1 MKGDKMSRQASELET
16 ILQQL
21 IVDHRKLLA
30 LLVAQQNSM
39 KLCDLKKMDET
50 TNQAEA
56 CRLRIINLEQRR
68 RLICGQIAV
77 QMKIPGELTI
87 GKIAAAFPPRAEILM
102 KLRAELKSVAEQVR
116 TRSYIAGRVAGAVLG
131 HLNTVVRLIS
141 GAVGKAGVY
150 TKRGVPRMTNRI
162 GVMEAVG

>member
-1 MKGDKMSRQASELET
+1 MSRQVSELEM

-21 IVDHRKLLA
+21 IVDHRKLLVF
-30 LLVAQQNSM
+30 LHTQQNVM

-56 CRLRIINLEQRR
+56 CRLRIVNLEQRR
-68 RLICGQIAV
+68 RLVCGQIAA
-77 QMKIPGELTI
+77 QMKFQGELTI
-87 GKIAAAFPPRAEILM
+87 GKIADAFPSRAEALM
-102 KLRAELKSVAEQVR
+102 KLRTELKSVAEQVR

-131 HLNTVVRLIS
+131 HLNTVVRLVS

-150 TKRGVPRMTNRI
+150 TKRGVPRMTSRL

>member
-1 MKGDKMSRQASELET
+1 MSRQVSELET

-21 IVDHRKLLA
+21 IAEHGKLL
-30 LLVAQQNSM
+30 VHIQTQQHSM
-39 KLCDLKKMDET
+39 KFCDLKKMDET
-50 TNQAEA
+50 TVHAEA
-56 CRLRIINLEQRR
+56 CRLRIVNLDQRR
-68 RLICGQIAV
+68 RLVCGQIAA
-77 QMKIPGELTI
+77 QMRHQGELTI
-87 GKIAAAFPPRAEILM
+87 GAIAAANPARAQALM
-102 KLRAELKSVAEQVR
+102 KLRAELKSVVQQVQ

-141 GAVGKAGVY
+141 RAVGKPGVY